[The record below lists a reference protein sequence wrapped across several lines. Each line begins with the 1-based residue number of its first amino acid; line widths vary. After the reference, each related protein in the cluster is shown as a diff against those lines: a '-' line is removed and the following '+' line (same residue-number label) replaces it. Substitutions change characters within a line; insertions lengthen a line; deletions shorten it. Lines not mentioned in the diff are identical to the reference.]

1 MPSTGLPPTPQRR
14 RSGRNSD
21 DVKGVLEEHGVGGSG
36 RRSKA
41 KKSKVDGRAA
51 DSAKHRPLFPDP
63 SSKGVPVPKHTANHA
78 GGVVPRYQEHT
89 ASSQAKATT
98 SRAGSTG
105 PTGRQL
111 PSRHGRG
118 KNSYMDA
125 RDVDVAVPRKTRV
138 VADVSTALKV
148 LPKPRA
154 AVPRQQ
160 MPKVVAR
167 PKKTVKVA
175 SKVAARPNRKSVMST
190 QPATEDSAVSFDM
203 CALY

>member
-1 MPSTGLPPTPQRR
+1 MPSTGEPPTPPRR
-14 RSGRNSD
+14 RSGRNPD

-41 KKSKVDGRAA
+41 KKSKVDGHAA

-63 SSKGVPVPKHTANHA
+63 SSKGVPVPTQTANHTKA
-78 GGVVPRYQEHT
+78 GGVVPRYQDHT
-89 ASSQAKATT
+89 ASSQAKART
-98 SRAGSTG
+98 SRAGSKR

-111 PSRHGRG
+111 SSRHGRG

-125 RDVDVAVPRKTRV
+125 RDVDVAVPRDPRV
-138 VADVSTALKV
+138 VVVSTAPKV
-148 LPKPRA
+148 LPKPRVV
-154 AVPRQQ
+154 VPQWQ
-160 MPKVVAR
+160 TPKVAAQ
-167 PKKTVKVA
+167 PKKTATVA
-175 SKVAARPNRKSVMST
+175 VRPNRKSVMST